1 MKSTT
6 KNNQLAFDVWTYVE
20 ECKMN
25 GYGQSRSESMT
36 ATMYSLSRQEVSDLY
51 KSYQI
56 KLDNQ
61 ENSDELG
68 VIA

>member
-6 KNNQLAFDVWTYVE
+6 KNNQLAFDIWTYVE

-51 KSYQI
+51 KSYQT
-56 KLDNQ
+56 KLNNQ

>member
-25 GYGQSRSESMT
+25 GYEQSRSESMT
-36 ATMYSLSRQEVSDLY
+36 AKMYSLSRQEVSDLY

-56 KLDNQ
+56 N
-61 ENSDELG
+61 
-68 VIA
+68 

>member
-36 ATMYSLSRQEVSDLY
+36 ATMYSLSRQEVFDLY
-51 KSYQI
+51 KSYQT
-56 KLDNQ
+56 KLNNQ

>member
-36 ATMYSLSRQEVSDLY
+36 ATMISL
-51 KSYQI
+51 
-56 KLDNQ
+56 
-61 ENSDELG
+61 
-68 VIA
+68 

>member
-1 MKSTT
+1 MDLCRRIS
-6 KNNQLAFDVWTYVE
+6 V
-20 ECKMN
+20 KMN
-25 GYGQSRSESMT
+25 GYEQSRSESMT
-36 ATMYSLSRQEVSDLY
+36 AKMYSLSRQEVSDLY

-56 KLDNQ
+56 KLNNQ